1 MEESGYYESLHV
13 TTVEA
18 IEQAAVMV
26 DRFNRLFLRT
36 LRQIRD
42 LLQYSTAM
50 VINNPAQVNIANQQ
64 VNTTGKGPAAE

>member
-1 MEESGYYESLHV
+1 MHEARYYESLRV

-18 IEQAAVMV
+18 IDQAAAMV

-42 LLQYSTAM
+42 LRRYSPSL
-50 VINNPAQVNIANQQ
+50 VINNPSQVNIANQQ
-64 VNTTGKGPAAE
+64 VNTTGT